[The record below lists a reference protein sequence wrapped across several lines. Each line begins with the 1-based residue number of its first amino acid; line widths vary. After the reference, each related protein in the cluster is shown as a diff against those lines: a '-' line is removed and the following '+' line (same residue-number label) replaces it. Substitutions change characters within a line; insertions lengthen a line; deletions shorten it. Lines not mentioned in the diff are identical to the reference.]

1 MCKTSRH
8 KHFSMYALYT
18 VSVLQ
23 TTELHLPVLFLA
35 TSEELLCSIFR
46 FLCHRLKLTFQ
57 ISGQSRK
64 MNFQLH
70 SERFISDFFVIV
82 SDYLQEFLKFLVTLL
97 KAGLRPNWA

>member
-1 MCKTSRH
+1 M
-8 KHFSMYALYT
+8 LYIQL
-18 VSVLQ
+18 VFCRPQ
-23 TTELHLPVLFLA
+23 NYICQFFFWLHLKSFYVASSDFCAIVLNSRFKFLV
-35 TSEELLCSIFR
+35 
-46 FLCHRLKLTFQ
+46 
-57 ISGQSRK
+57 SRK